1 MDDQQYQQLNKG
13 NLSDYIY
20 SIAEQFPD
28 ATAVLHP
35 KKISFSELRLTIDD
49 RVYRLSQL
57 GLRKGHYVLLLLKPG
72 AQLFILVFAML
83 RIGAIPVMID
93 PGMGAKAMSK
103 ALLKLTIDVFV
114 GDPKAH
120 LLRLMYPRTFRK
132 VFCFIGTGQW
142 PFLYAHSLRSLRA
155 GPLKPSRAIDS
166 LPSDEAAVFFTS
178 GSTGAAKAVLYRN
191 SMLHAQIDL
200 LQQHF
205 GYGAGEI
212 DCCTFPLT
220 GLLVMC
226 LGLSVVFAD
235 MNMTKPARLKP
246 AKLIRNI
253 QEHGCTHLF
262 CSPMVLQKLTD
273 YGKSKSV
280 QLPTLKRV
288 MTAGAIVPPPL
299 LRDFRQLLSEE
310 AEIHTPYGATEALPV
325 TDIADKELEGLY
337 GSPEAEGRGLC
348 VGYPLA
354 GIEMKIIEI
363 DDDEI
368 PNINTVS
375 DLGTDAVGE
384 IIVKGPLVSQ
394 EYLAVKNPY
403 TGKIW
408 DPDNSVYWHR
418 MGDLGRRDGNGR
430 IWFYGRKSQRV
441 NTRDGVLYTTVVE
454 AVFNKHPKV
463 RRSALI
469 GIQQHGETFKTP
481 AICIQP
487 NERLSA
493 KEKTDIIKELKQLG
507 ASQHIA
513 VETFFYFSDF
523 PVDPRHNA
531 KIYREKLTQW
541 AQK

>member
-1 MDDQQYQQLNKG
+1 MNGHQHTHHIRA
-13 NLSDYIY
+13 NLSDYIDG
-20 SIAEQFPD
+20 IAQRSPD
-28 ATAVLHP
+28 AIAVMHP
-35 KKISFSELRLTIDD
+35 EKISFGQLQLAIDD

-57 GLRKGHYVLLLLKPG
+57 GLRKGHYVLLLVKPG

-93 PGMGAKAMSK
+93 PGMGAAAMSK
-103 ALLKLTIDVFV
+103 ALSKLHIDVFV

-132 VFCFIGTGQW
+132 VFRFIGTGQW

-155 GPLKPSRAIDS
+155 GLVKPSRAIDS

-191 SMLHAQIDL
+191 SMLHAQIDM

-205 GYGAGEI
+205 GYGIGEI

-235 MNMTKPARLKP
+235 MDMTKPARLD
-246 AKLIRNI
+246 AAALIRNI
-253 QEHGCTHLF
+253 KEYGCTHLF
-262 CSPMVLQKLTD
+262 CSPMVLQKLAN

-288 MTAGAIVPPPL
+288 MTAGAIVPPAL

-325 TDIADKELEGLY
+325 TDIAAKELEELY
-337 GSPEAEGRGLC
+337 RTPEAAGSGLC

-368 PNINTVS
+368 PDINAVS

-394 EYLAVKNPY
+394 EYVGIENPY

-418 MGDLGRRDGNGR
+418 MGDLGRKDADGR
-430 IWFYGRKSQRV
+430 IWFYGRKTQRV
-441 NTRDGVLYTTVVE
+441 NTRDGLLFTAVVE
-454 AVFNKHPKV
+454 AVFNQHPKV
-463 RRSALI
+463 RRAALI
-469 GIQQHGETFKTP
+469 GLKKAGETFKVP

-487 NERLSA
+487 KTRLSS
-493 KEKTDIIKELKQLG
+493 KEKADTTRELKQLG
-507 ASQHIA
+507 AKHHIA
-513 VETFFYFSDF
+513 VESFFYFKDF

-541 AQK
+541 VQR